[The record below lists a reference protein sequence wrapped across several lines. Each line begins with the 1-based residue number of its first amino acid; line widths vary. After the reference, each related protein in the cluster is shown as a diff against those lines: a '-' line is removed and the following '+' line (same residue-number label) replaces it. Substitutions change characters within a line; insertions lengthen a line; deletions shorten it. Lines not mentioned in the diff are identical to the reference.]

1 MSAGALTHTIAMGER
16 PSTSQPAHA
25 GRTSTVRAL
34 VAAGATLN
42 AHTRYGWSPLTDACK
57 EGHHECV
64 AVLVAAGADVNTVHS
79 FMSETPLSLA
89 VERSGCLRCV
99 QILLDA
105 GARVN
110 GPPDSWAPLHGAVWG
125 SDTTGSK
132 SEDCISAL
140 LRAGA
145 DVNALDHRGRTPLYL
160 AMQVENDEHLDDRP
174 CRLVTTLL
182 RKGGEVQASV
192 YLRFELD
199 WELMDSKRAIEYVYA
214 VRRAGGI
221 ERYEAMRR
229 APFITA
235 LTRCFPL
242 PSDTIPLVVEF
253 WVRRA
258 LEY

>member
-1 MSAGALTHTIAMGER
+1 MHATVPGGGYLRPETTLTFAADADQGSLRCVEVLLEAGA
-16 PSTSQPAHA
+16 S
-25 GRTSTVRAL
+25 VR
-34 VAAGATLN
+34 VPPNT
-42 AHTRYGWSPLTDACK
+42 WSPLHAAIWGRGDARC
-57 EGHHECV
+57 EC
-64 AVLVAAGADVNTVHS
+64 AV
-79 FMSETPLSLA
+79 
-89 VERSGCLRCV
+89 
-99 QILLDA
+99 
-105 GARVN
+105 
-110 GPPDSWAPLHGAVWG
+110 
-125 SDTTGSK
+125 
-132 SEDCISAL
+132 AL

-160 AMQVENDEHLDDRP
+160 AMQVENDKHLDDRP

-199 WELMDSKRAIEYVYA
+199 WELMESKRAIEYVYA

-221 ERYEAMRR
+221 ARYEAMRR